1 MLIRTLLATS
11 TIAFN
16 LLANAQTPAVGAA
29 TPASAKQASP
39 LVGPNLLKN
48 PGAEAKDET
57 EKAVWA
63 APDQF
68 KDKGYR
74 MNQEAYGSTPG
85 VFMKGWGEKNKH
97 GANYF
102 RFTADERAE
111 VRTQEQRF
119 DLTSLGD
126 TIDKGR
132 VIGRVAGYIGAIGN
146 KSFKGNVVVE
156 YRNRDDKVLKTIRT
170 PNMPYDVQLSDP
182 KLTRC
187 SQTLVLP
194 VGTRYAAV
202 YLSAYFESDADH
214 SGSLVMDDVSFEL
227 IYR

>member
-1 MLIRTLLATS
+1 MLNRTLLITS
-11 TIAFN
+11 AFTFN

-29 TPASAKQASP
+29 TPAAAKQASP

-48 PGAEAKDET
+48 PGAEATD
-57 EKAVWA
+57 AAGHLVWA
-63 APDQF
+63 AAYQYKSLP
-68 KDKGYR
+68 YR
-74 MNQEAYGSTPG
+74 MTVEAYGSTPG

-102 RFTADERAE
+102 RFSAEERAE

-156 YRNRDDKVLKTIRT
+156 YRNSDDKVLKTIRT

-202 YLSAYFESDADH
+202 YLSAYFESDADL

>member
-1 MLIRTLLATS
+1 MLIRILLATS
-11 TIAFN
+11 TIAFT
-16 LLANAQTPAVGAA
+16 LLANAQTPTVGAA
-29 TPASAKQASP
+29 TPAAAKQASP

-48 PGAEAKDET
+48 SGAEAKDEA

-63 APDQF
+63 GPEQF
-68 KDKGYR
+68 KDRGYR
-74 MNQEAYGSTPG
+74 MSQEAYGATPG

-97 GANYF
+97 GGSYF
-102 RFTADERAE
+102 RFSADERAE
-111 VRTQEQRF
+111 VRTLAQRF

-132 VIGRVAGYIGAIGN
+132 VIGRVAGHIGAVGN

-156 YRNRDDKVLKTIRT
+156 YRNGDDKVLKTIRT
-170 PNMPYDVQLSDP
+170 PNMAYDVHLNDP

-194 VGTRYAAV
+194 VGTRYATV
-202 YLSAYFESDADH
+202 HLSAYFENDTDH